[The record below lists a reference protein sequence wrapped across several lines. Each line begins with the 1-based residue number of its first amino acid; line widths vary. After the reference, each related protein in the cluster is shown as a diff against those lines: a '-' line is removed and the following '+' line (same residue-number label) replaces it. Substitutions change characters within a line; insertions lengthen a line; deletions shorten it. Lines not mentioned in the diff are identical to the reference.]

1 MQRGSSRLSVHRDEE
16 MKQELQGLIRSGHPT
31 RVEEWNDPEPAADD
45 DPEVTTGPVPSPGAT
60 GQPEVLRFEFA
71 RHLGRTTF
79 PAERSTVLRV
89 LHERHAPD
97 RLIALAE
104 ELPAQETFRTVQEVV
119 SALGLRPE
127 A

>member
-1 MQRGSSRLSVHRDEE
+1 MQRGSSRLSAHRDDE

-31 RVEEWNDPEPAADD
+31 RVEEWHDPEPAADD
-45 DPEVTTGPVPSPGAT
+45 DPEVTTGPVPAPGAT
-60 GQPEVLRFEFA
+60 GEAEALRFEFA

-79 PAERSTVLRV
+79 PAGRSAVLRV

-97 RLIALAE
+97 QLIALAQ
-104 ELPAQETFRTVQEVV
+104 ELPAEETFQTVQEVV

>member
-1 MQRGSSRLSVHRDEE
+1 MQRGSDRLSVHRDEE

-31 RVEEWNDPEPAADD
+31 RVEEWHDPEPAADD
-45 DPEVTTGPVPSPGAT
+45 DPEVTTGPVPSPGTIGEA
-60 GQPEVLRFEFA
+60 EALRFEFA

-79 PAERSTVLRV
+79 PAERSAVLRV

-97 RLIALAE
+97 RLIALAQ
-104 ELPAQETFRTVQEVV
+104 ELPAHETFRTVQEVV